1 MEKVLGVEVPA
12 AKVVVEP
19 VLDGPAIDMTD
30 AAEKSPRRSSRKAT
44 ATRSAKGSG
53 PRRRTSGREAR
64 AERPKRN
71 RDGSIGRDTFES
83 VEALV
88 KNGKTK
94 TEAFTQVATD
104 TSRNVGT
111 VSANYYR
118 VARANGAVK
127 PRRPRNKVSTSTS
140 TQGRQNGTHRVK
152 QRNASNGNSIDDV
165 VGQLVASVQALTRAV
180 KAQAAEVRKLRRRL
194 DGVRGFLG

>member
-1 MEKVLGVEVPA
+1 
-12 AKVVVEP
+12 
-19 VLDGPAIDMTD
+19 
-30 AAEKSPRRSSRKAT
+30 
-44 ATRSAKGSG
+44 
-53 PRRRTSGREAR
+53 
-64 AERPKRN
+64 
-71 RDGSIGRDTFES
+71 

-180 KAQAAEVRKLRRRL
+180 KAQDAEVRKLRRRL

>member
-53 PRRRTSGREAR
+53 PR
-64 AERPKRN
+64 RN

-180 KAQAAEVRKLRRRL
+180 KAQDAEVRKLRRRL